1 MISFAVALC
10 AGVLFCLKFRSK
22 KTDPLERMFEEEL
35 RKIKTDSVVNFI
47 DEEFLRK
54 NFELFGD
61 LRFSGAAN
69 DEGHIS
75 YPITSL
81 QDLTPQD
88 LA

>member
-1 MISFAVALC
+1 M
-10 AGVLFCLKFRSK
+10 
-22 KTDPLERMFEEEL
+22 ERMFAEEL

-47 DEEFLRK
+47 DEGFLRK

-61 LRFSGAAN
+61 LRFFGAAN
-69 DEGHIS
+69 DEGHVS

>member
-1 MISFAVALC
+1 MVGFAIALC
-10 AGVLFCLKFRSK
+10 AGFFFCLKFRSK
-22 KTDPLERMFEEEL
+22 KSDPVECMFFEEL

-47 DEEFLRK
+47 DEGFLRR

-61 LRFSGAAN
+61 LRFSVAAN
-69 DEGHIS
+69 DEGHED

>member
-1 MISFAVALC
+1 MIGFAVALC
-10 AGVLFCLKFRSK
+10 ASFIFCLKFRSK
-22 KTDPLERMFEEEL
+22 KSDPTERMFAEEL

-47 DEEFLRK
+47 EEGFGRK

-61 LRFSGAAN
+61 LRFFNAAN
-69 DEGHIS
+69 DEGDES

>member
-10 AGVLFCLKFRSK
+10 AGFFFCLKFRSK
-22 KTDPLERMFEEEL
+22 RTDPMERMFAEEL

-47 DEEFLRK
+47 DEGFWRK

-61 LRFSGAAN
+61 LRFFGAAN
-69 DEGHIS
+69 DEGHES